1 MPAVRW
7 FFKNIA
13 FIGALLM
20 VSGTVI
26 AEATPAFL
34 SVGCVFILLHPFIN
48 DGFKSTYQAIR
59 ANRFVWPLLIYY
71 LLILATFFY
80 THDTFEYGLYIQR
93 QLPLIFLGIGLAI
106 PGIFS
111 RKQVNIIFST
121 LVGAVLVAG
130 IASFVNYMLHFDEI
144 NESITHSKPIPIVTR
159 VNHIHYSILLAFS
172 VLILLYQLLITGIA
186 DRVYRN
192 IAIAVAVV
200 LFLLL
205 HTIAARTGLAAFYIS
220 VFVGIIWYMARRKK
234 LGLAIMLIAGVCIS
248 GILAVSFIPSLKT
261 RFENT
266 RYDLQR
272 YSNGEDPN
280 NYSISERF
288 ESTKNA
294 YRLWQRHPLV
304 GVAPADLRDEV
315 YKQYEMDNT
324 QLQGDNRTLPH
335 NQFLLTATCMG
346 IIGFLVLLWMF
357 LLPLFN
363 RNARHCILFMLFM
376 VLCFVSFQV
385 ESVLERQVGISFFCL
400 FYMILSTQLSNQRLD
415 EQVIPKTDI
424 SLL

>member
-13 FIGALLM
+13 FVGALLM

-26 AEATPAFL
+26 AEATPALL

-48 DGFKSTYQAIR
+48 NGFTNTWKAVKTNPFA
-59 ANRFVWPLLIYY
+59 WPLLVYY
-71 LLILATFFY
+71 LLILATYFY

-93 QLPLIFLGIGLAI
+93 QLPLIFLGIGLAV

-111 RKQVNIIFST
+111 RRQVNIIFST
-121 LVGAVLVAG
+121 LVVAVLIAG
-130 IASFVNYMLHFDEI
+130 IASFINYMLHFAEI

-159 VNHIHYSILLAFS
+159 VNHIHYSILMAFS
-172 VLILLYQLLITGIA
+172 LLILLYQLRVTGIA
-186 DRVYRN
+186 DKKYKNAAIVA
-192 IAIAVAVV
+192 AIA

-205 HTIAARTGLAAFYIS
+205 HTIAARTGLAAFYIAL
-220 VFVGIIWYMARRKK
+220 FVGIIWYMARRKK
-234 LGLAIMLIAGVCIS
+234 LGLAIMLVVALCIS
-248 GILAVSFIPSLKT
+248 GALAVKLIPSLRT

-304 GVAPADLRDEV
+304 GVAPADLKDQV

-346 IIGFLVLLWMF
+346 IIGLLILLWMF

-400 FYMILSTQLSNQRLD
+400 FYMILSSQLGDRRLS
-415 EQVIPKTDI
+415 EEAV
-424 SLL
+424 S